1 MNPPCL
7 DGRTVVARPSWGC
20 LIYRW
25 AGCVVFVGWLALGMG
40 VLAANEEQFSIQ
52 SWQTDEGLP
61 QNTVTGIFQGRDGYI
76 WIGTYNGMA
85 RFDGVHFTVFDS
97 VNTPG
102 LKNSRITSLYQTPD
116 KTIWIGHETGEISC
130 LRDGRFT
137 NSLYPHNWPKEEIV
151 AISEDEQGDVW
162 ALNLHGM
169 LQRMRDHK
177 ILLPPVPVDP
187 NSLARPSF
195 SEHKNG
201 ELYVL
206 FRGAVGLL
214 HHGELVP
221 ASFDDGTGT
230 NYVEQVC
237 DSRDAGQW
245 VIGRGRIRKW
255 KQNVWVQ
262 DLGSYTWSN
271 AFITTAF
278 ETRSGTLCVGTIG
291 DGLFLLNSNTP
302 ALHLNRT
309 NGLPHDWI
317 RCLTED
323 QEGNIWVGTGG
334 GGLSVL
340 RAAKVTMHSPPDE
353 WEGRV
358 VLSLTRTK
366 SGDFWAGTEG
376 AGLYCLHAQN
386 WRQYGFESGLSNQF
400 IWSVLEDRD
409 SNLWV
414 GTWGDGL
421 FKRVGNKF
429 VPAPGFQPNKIQVTA
444 LYEGNDGAIW
454 AGTGAGLLHYQNG
467 VVTQYGRREGVTFT
481 DIRTIIQAADGTVWF
496 GTMGGGLGCLREGHI
511 TTFTKQ
517 DGLASDFILSLYLD
531 RANTLW
537 IGTLDNGLSRMKN
550 GRFKTI
556 SSANGLANNI
566 IGHIAEDQGGWV
578 WLTSQAGILRVA
590 KIELNAVADG
600 LSESVD
606 CLIYGKNQGLST
618 LACSAGF
625 QPSGVQTPDGH
636 FWFPTAKGV
645 AEIDPKAVR
654 ENNLPPPVHIES
666 ANIGGRFTPVE
677 SLTATPDDL
686 KTRNSLR
693 TLVIPPDKQRL
704 SLKFTALSFIEP
716 EAVCFRYRLAPL
728 ETGWVEG
735 GTQRAVDYSYVPPGE
750 YEFTVIACNN
760 DGLWN
765 NTGDSIRII
774 VQPHFWQTILF
785 KLTVTGFGLLIFGG
799 SIVQTLR
806 ARLRRKLDR
815 AARES
820 VIERERVRIAQ
831 DIHDD
836 LGASLTRIGM
846 LSQTA
851 QETTSDADRTST
863 YLAQIYGSAREM
875 TRGMDEIVW
884 AVNPRHDTLESLFN
898 YLARFAHEFL
908 TPAKIRL
915 RVEAPLEFP
924 ERSVRSEIRH
934 NLFLAFKEALNN
946 AVRHSGADEIQVHI
960 TLEADTLMVTVS
972 DNGHGP
978 APSQDPQLSGDRIAK
993 GHGLSN
999 IQERLKRIGGE
1010 SRISAQPGRGM
1021 RVELKIPLA

>member
-1 MNPPCL
+1 
-7 DGRTVVARPSWGC
+7 
-20 LIYRW
+20 
-25 AGCVVFVGWLALGMG
+25 VVFVGWLVLGIG
-40 VLAANEEQFSIQ
+40 VPAANGEQFSIQ

-61 QNTVTGIFQGRDGYI
+61 QNTVTAIFQGRDGYI
-76 WIGTYNGMA
+76 WMGTYNGMA
-85 RFDGVHFTVFDS
+85 RFDGVHFMVFDS
-97 VNTPG
+97 VNSPG
-102 LKNSRITSLYQTPD
+102 LKNSRITSLYQTSD
-116 KTIWIGHETGEISC
+116 ETIWIGHETGEISC

-137 NSLYPHNWPKEEIV
+137 NSFFPHNWPKEEIV

-169 LQRMRDHK
+169 LQRMRDQK
-177 ILLPPVPVDP
+177 ILLPPMAIEP

-195 SEHKNG
+195 SGHNNG

-206 FRGAVGLL
+206 FRGAVALL

-221 ASFDDGTGT
+221 AGFDDGTGT

-237 DSRDAGQW
+237 GSSDSGQW
-245 VIGRGRIRKW
+245 VIGGGRIRKW
-255 KQNVWVQ
+255 KQNAWVQ
-262 DLGSYTWSN
+262 DLGSYMWSN
-271 AFITTAF
+271 AFITTAY
-278 ETRSGTLCVGTIG
+278 ETRGGTLCVGTIG

-302 ALHLNRT
+302 ALHLNRA
-309 NGLPHDWI
+309 NGLPHDWV

-334 GGLSVL
+334 GGLCVL
-340 RAAKVTMHSPPDE
+340 RAAKVTMHSPPDS

-366 SGDFWAGTEG
+366 NGDFWAGTEG
-376 AGLYCLHAQN
+376 AGLYCLSAQN
-386 WRQYGFESGLSNQF
+386 WQHYGSESGLSNQF

-421 FKRVGNKF
+421 FKRAGNKF
-429 VPAPGFQPNKIQVTA
+429 VPAPGFRPNKIQVTA
-444 LYEGNDGAIW
+444 LYEGKDGAIW
-454 AGTGAGLLHYQNG
+454 AGTGAGLLRYQNG
-467 VVTQYGRREGVTFT
+467 VVTQYGRGEGVTFT

-496 GTMGGGLGCLREGHI
+496 GTMGGGLGCLRDGHI

-517 DGLASDFILSLYLD
+517 DGLGSDFILSLYLD
-531 RANTLW
+531 TANTLW
-537 IGTLDNGLSRMKN
+537 IGTLDNGLSRLKN
-550 GRFKTI
+550 GQFKTI

-566 IGHIAEDQGGWV
+566 IGHIAEDQDGWV
-578 WLTSQAGILRVA
+578 WLTSQAGILRVG
-590 KIELNAVADG
+590 KTELNAVADG

-636 FWFPTAKGV
+636 FWFPTSKGL
-645 AEIDPKAVR
+645 AEVDPKAVR
-654 ENNLPPPVHIES
+654 KNNLPPPIHIES
-666 ANIGGRFTPVE
+666 ADIGGRITSIE
-677 SLTATPDDL
+677 SLTGAPDNL
-686 KTRNSLR
+686 QMGNSVR

-716 EAVCFRYRLAPL
+716 EAVRFRYRLAPL

-735 GTQRAVDYSYVPPGE
+735 GTQRAVDYSYIPPGK

-760 DGLWN
+760 EGLWN
-765 NTGDSIRII
+765 NTGDTIHVI
-774 VQPHFWQTILF
+774 VQPQFWQTMLF
-785 KLTVTGFGLLIFGG
+785 KLTVTLFGLLIFGG
-799 SIVQTLR
+799 SIVLTQR
-806 ARLRRKLDR
+806 ARLRRKLER
-815 AARES
+815 AAHES
-820 VIERERVRIAQ
+820 DIERERVRIAQ

-851 QETTSDADRTST
+851 QETTGDGDRTSN
-863 YLAQIYGSAREM
+863 YLTQIYGSAREM

-898 YLARFAHEFL
+898 YLTRFAHEFL

-915 RVEAPLEFP
+915 RLEAPLEFP
-924 ERSVRSEIRH
+924 ERAVRSEIRH

-960 TLEADTLMVTVS
+960 TLEADNLRVVVS

-978 APSQDPQLSGDRIAK
+978 VASQNQQRSGDSDRIAK
-993 GHGLSN
+993 GQGLSN
-999 IQERLKRIGGE
+999 IQTRLKRIGGE
-1010 SRISAQPGRGM
+1010 SRIIAEPGQGM
-1021 RVELKIPLA
+1021 RVEFKVPLA

>member
-1 MNPPCL
+1 M
-7 DGRTVVARPSWGC
+7 
-20 LIYRW
+20 
-25 AGCVVFVGWLALGMG
+25 VFVGWLVLGVG
-40 VLAANEEQFSIQ
+40 VLAAKEEQFSIQ

-61 QNTVTGIFQGRDGYI
+61 QNTVTGVFQGSDGYI

-85 RFDGVHFTVFDS
+85 RFDGIHFTVFDS
-97 VNTPG
+97 ANTPG
-102 LKNSRITSLYQTPD
+102 LKNSRITSLYQTSD

-137 NSLYPHNWPKEEIV
+137 NSFFPHNWPKEEIV

-162 ALNLHGM
+162 ALNLRGM
-169 LQRMRDHK
+169 LQRMRDQK
-177 ILLPPVPVDP
+177 ILLPPVPVEP

-206 FRGAVGLL
+206 FRGAVALL
-214 HHGELVP
+214 HRGELIP
-221 ASFDDGTGT
+221 AGFDDGTGT

-237 DSRDAGQW
+237 GSKDAGEW
-245 VIGRGRIRKW
+245 VIGGGHIRKW
-255 KQNVWVQ
+255 KQNAWMQ

-271 AFITTAF
+271 VFITTAF
-278 ETRSGTLCVGTIG
+278 ETRGGTLCVGTIG
-291 DGLFLLNSNTP
+291 DGLFLLNSNAP
-302 ALHLNRT
+302 ALHLNRA
-309 NGLPHDWI
+309 NGLPHDWV

-340 RAAKVTMHSPPDE
+340 RATKVTMRSPPDE

-366 SGDFWAGTEG
+366 NGDFWAGTEG
-376 AGLYCLHAQN
+376 AGLYCLSAQN
-386 WRQYGFESGLSNQF
+386 WKHYGFESGLPNQF

-444 LYEGNDGAIW
+444 LYEGKDGAIW
-454 AGTGAGLLHYQNG
+454 AGTGVGLLRYQND
-467 VVTQYGRREGVTFT
+467 VVTQYGRSAGVTFT

-531 RANTLW
+531 TANTLW

-550 GRFKTI
+550 GQFKTI
-556 SSANGLANNI
+556 SSANGLDNNI
-566 IGHIAEDQGGWV
+566 IGHIAEDQGGWF
-578 WLTSQAGILRVA
+578 WLTSQAGILRVG
-590 KIELNAVADG
+590 KVELNAVADG

-625 QPSGVQTPDGH
+625 QPSGVQTIDGH
-636 FWFPTAKGV
+636 FWFPTAKGM
-645 AEIDPKAVR
+645 AEVDPKAVR
-654 ENNLPPPVHIES
+654 KNNLPPPIHIES
-666 ANIGGRFTPVE
+666 ADIGGHVTPIE
-677 SLTATPDDL
+677 SLTAAPDNL
-686 KTRNSLR
+686 KTENSLR

-716 EAVCFRYRLAPL
+716 EAVRFRYRLTPL
-728 ETGWVEG
+728 ETGWMEG
-735 GTQRAVDYSYVPPGE
+735 GSQRAVDYSYVPPGK

-760 DGLWN
+760 DGFWN
-765 NTGDSIRII
+765 NTGDTIRVI
-774 VQPHFWQTILF
+774 VLPHFWQTMFF
-785 KLTVTGFGLLIFGG
+785 KLSVTSFGLFIFGG
-799 SIVQTLR
+799 GIVLTQR
-806 ARLRRKLDR
+806 ARLKRKLES

-820 VIERERVRIAQ
+820 AIERERVRIAQ

-851 QETTSDADRTST
+851 QETTDDADWTSN
-863 YLAQIYGSAREM
+863 YLTQIYDSAREM

-898 YLARFAHEFL
+898 YLTRFAHEFL

-915 RVEAPLEFP
+915 RLEAPLEFP
-924 ERSVRSEIRH
+924 ERAVGSEVRH

-946 AVRHSGADEIQVHI
+946 AVRHSGADEIQVRI
-960 TLEADTLMVTVS
+960 TLEADNLRVAVS
-972 DNGHGP
+972 DNGHGL
-978 APSQDPQLSGDRIAK
+978 AAGRHQQRSGDCDRIVK
-993 GHGLSN
+993 GQGLSN
-999 IQERLKRIGGE
+999 IQARLKRIGGE
-1010 SRISAQPGRGM
+1010 SRIIAQPGQGM
-1021 RVELKIPLA
+1021 CVEFMVQLT